1 MRNFFFQVARAYL
14 AVLILILF
22 VGVFLSGQGLEQNV
36 DAILL
41 PASFSHWFGTDSLG
55 RDVFWR
61 VVQGGQVSVLI
72 GVLTALLSLLISAVY
87 GGIAGW
93 YEGNT
98 DCVLMRGVDILL
110 AIPSFITVSVLCL
123 GLRLI
128 LPITNVALLS
138 FASLTI
144 AISATHWMGLA
155 RILRGLVMETKRRPF
170 IEASRALGASTPRI
184 FHAHIF
190 PNIRSRVLVL
200 VVMQIPTNIM
210 YESLMSF
217 IGLGVQSPWTS
228 WGLLVRDGWK
238 NLSSFPHLILFPSL
252 VLFVTMWSFN
262 VVFDRESSRD

>member
-1 MRNFFFQVARAYL
+1 MRNFFFQLARTYL
-14 AVLILILF
+14 IILVLVLIAGLF
-22 VGVFLSGQGLEQNV
+22 FSGQGLEQNV

-41 PASFSHWFGTDSLG
+41 SASGVHWFGTDSLG

-61 VVQGGQVSVLI
+61 VVQGGQISVLI
-72 GVLTALLSLLISAVY
+72 GVLTACLSLAISAVY

-93 YEGNT
+93 YEGNA
-98 DCVLMRGVDILL
+98 DRVLMRGIDILL

-128 LPITNVALLS
+128 LPISNTAVLS
-138 FASLTI
+138 FVSLTI

-155 RILRGLVMETKRRPF
+155 RILRGLVMETKRKPF
-170 IEASRALGASTPRI
+170 IEAARALGASTPRI
-184 FHAHIF
+184 FRAHIF
-190 PNIRSRVLVL
+190 PNIRSRILVL

-252 VLFVTMWSFN
+252 VLFITMWSFN
-262 VVFDRESSRD
+262 VVFDRERTRS